1 MIATTITVVVII
13 VLYDV
18 LKTVIED
25 WLESKKN
32 DKS

>member
-1 MIATTITVVVII
+1 MIATTITIVVII
-13 VLYDV
+13 VLYDIF
-18 LKTVIED
+18 KAIIED